1 MISPQM
7 TVSSG
12 LRIMVADLLRRPGAK
27 RAVHVEAPVPD
38 LGAGTV
44 VVSPTEPVRVDAVLE
59 RIPEGLVVRGE
70 VDVVWTAECS
80 RCLRPMR
87 GDLAVGVDELFESD
101 PIDGETY
108 RLERDSIDLEQVVRD
123 NVVLELPSAP
133 HCRDDCRGLC
143 PTCGA
148 DRNEVECGCVEE
160 VGDPRWAALRSLE
173 L

>member
-1 MISPQM
+1 M

-27 RAVHVEAPVPD
+27 RAVQLEAPVPD
-38 LGAGTV
+38 LGAGTTL
-44 VVSPTEPVRVDAVLE
+44 VSVDAPVRVDAVLE
-59 RIPEGLVVRGE
+59 RIPEGIVVRGE
-70 VDVVWTAECS
+70 VDVEWTAECS
-80 RCLRPMR
+80 RCLRPV
-87 GDLAVGVDELFESD
+87 GGELAVGIDELFE
-101 PIDGETY
+101 PEPVEGETY
-108 RLERDSIDLEQVVRD
+108 RLEGDSIDLDQAVRD
-123 NVVLELPSAP
+123 NVVLELPIAP

-160 VGDPRWAALRSLE
+160 VGDPRWAALKSLE

>member
-1 MISPQM
+1 MISPLM

-27 RAVHVEAPVPD
+27 RAVQLEAVLPD
-38 LGAGTV
+38 LGSRTV
-44 VVSPTEPVRVDAVLE
+44 VVAPEDPVRVEAVLE
-59 RIPEGLVVRGE
+59 RISEGIVVRGE

-80 RCLRPMR
+80 RCLRPLR
-87 GDLAVGVDELFESD
+87 GELAVGIDELFE
-101 PIDGETY
+101 PEPVDGETY
-108 RLERDSIDLEQVVRD
+108 RLDGDSIDLDQAVRD

-148 DRNEVECGCVEE
+148 DRNEADCGCVEE
-160 VGDPRWAALRSLE
+160 VGDPRWAALGSLE

>member
-1 MISPQM
+1 MISPPM

-27 RAVHVEAPVPD
+27 RAVQLEAPVPD
-38 LGAGTV
+38 LGAGGV
-44 VVSPTEPVRVDAVLE
+44 EVPPDRPVRIDAVLE
-59 RIPEGLVVRGE
+59 RIPEGIVVRGE
-70 VDVVWTAECS
+70 VGVEWTAECS
-80 RCLRPMR
+80 RCLRPVR
-87 GDLAVGVDELFESD
+87 GELTAGIDELFEPE

-108 RLERDSIDLEQVVRD
+108 RLDGDSIDLDQPVRD
-123 NVVLELPSAP
+123 NVVLELPAAP

-148 DRNEVECGCVEE
+148 DLNEVECGCVEE
-160 VGDPRWAALRSLE
+160 IGDPRWAALRSLD